1 MIIKFNSNSKHNT
14 QLSRDLGLFHV
25 TMIGVGA
32 MIGAGIFVL
41 TGIAAGHAG
50 PALILAFALNG
61 IVTALTALSYA
72 ELGSTFPEAGGG
84 YMWVKE
90 GMGGFHGFQAGWM
103 SWFAH
108 AVACSLY
115 ILGFG
120 YYLWEAFRFLRLDTF
135 ISPLLASVFPGSESS
150 YLLIQKILAVLVAVL
165 FGYIN
170 FKGAS
175 ETGKW
180 GSFITILKVVI
191 LGGFAVSGFLVI
203 FKNPEWTVK
212 FQPFMDKGF
221 GGVLGAMGLTYIA
234 FEGYEIIVQSGEEI
248 KNRKKIYREQFL
260 FLL

>member
-1 MIIKFNSNSKHNT
+1 MNNKNTISASGTQHHT
-14 QLSRDLGLFHV
+14 QLNRDLGLFHV

-41 TGIAAGHAG
+41 TGISAGHAG
-50 PALILAFALNG
+50 PALILAFILNG

-84 YMWVKE
+84 YSWVKE
-90 GMGGFHGFQAGWM
+90 GMGGLHGFQAGWM

-108 AVACSLY
+108 SVACSLY

-120 YYLWEAFRFLRLDTF
+120 YYFWEAMRFLRVDT
-135 ISPLLASVFPGSESS
+135 IINPLLASVFPGSENS
-150 YLLIQKILAVLVAVL
+150 YIFIQKIIAVLVALL

-170 FKGAS
+170 FRGAS
-175 ETGKW
+175 ETGKF

-191 LGGFAVSGFLVI
+191 LGGFVISGLI
-203 FKNPEWTVK
+203 MILKNPEWTTK
-212 FQPFMDKGF
+212 FEPFVAKGF

-234 FEGYEIIVQSGEEI
+234 FEGYEIIV
-248 KNRKKIYREQFL
+248 
-260 FLL
+260 